1 MLFIDTEV
9 NAKTKKI
16 EDIGCI
22 NSKREEFHSN
32 NINKL
37 INFIRREDFFVGHN
51 IINHDLIYL
60 NQTPASKYIDSR
72 RCIDTLFLSTLLF
85 PEKPYHSLVKNDKLQ
100 TNFVNNPLNDA
111 KTTEKLF
118 ADIVETFND
127 LETILKNIYYLLLK
141 NTAGFEGFFKYLKY
155 KTSTKEVLPLI
166 VDYFKNR
173 YCHYVDLQSIIEE
186 NPVELAYVLALINT
200 KNDDSLLPEWVL
212 KNYSK
217 VEDILWKLR
226 NTPCTYSNC
235 FHCKSIL
242 SPQKA
247 LLKYFGYPA
256 FRDFDGI
263 PLQEQ
268 AVKAAINNQ
277 SMVVIFPTGGGK
289 SLTFQLPALISME
302 TVKGLTVVISPLISL
317 MKDQVDNLEAKSITS
332 AVFINSVLDP
342 LQRKHAIDKVK
353 DGTASLL
360 YIAPESLRLKTIER
374 LLMSRQIVR
383 FVIDEAHCFSTWGH
397 DFRPDYQFIAT
408 FIKNLEDKKALKNS
422 IPVSCFTATAKKQ
435 VVDDIKN
442 YFKDKLDIDMQ
453 VFQTS
458 GARKNLSY
466 KVYQVEDEFEKYDA
480 IRNIISQEKTATI
493 IYTSRRKRVEEL
505 YNRLSYDN
513 YLVSYFHGGL
523 ENEVK
528 VIQQN
533 DFMSGKTNIMVATN
547 AFGMGVDKQ
556 DVGCVIHYDISDS
569 LENYVQESGR
579 AGRDQNIKAN
589 CYILYNE
596 NDLNSHFE
604 MLNNTKIN
612 KQEIEQVWS
621 AIKNMTRYRDNVSKS
636 TLEIAREAGWDE
648 TVYQLETRVVTAIAT
663 LEDIGYIRRGHNS
676 PKVFANSILAKSVIE
691 ANKTIDNSYLFDN
704 KDKTNAKRIMGSL
717 ISNKY
722 QIKIGDSIPE
732 IRVDYLSDILGVP
745 KEDIIRCIN
754 LLREAKLL
762 TDDKDLYTQIK
773 YGSKPIQAIKTTKLY
788 ANIINHLLVL
798 FSEESKTYNTKAINE
813 DLINKGY
820 EHKLLDVI
828 KAINYLE
835 FTQFI
840 KMKKE
845 SKDTLKIHLVNKK
858 DQTIDRFRKITTLG
872 SVIINF
878 IYVKVNEK
886 RENENIVNFSLLEVT
901 KYVNNIQSLF
911 QETYVLNDIQEA
923 LLYLTKINALQ
934 IEGGFFVI
942 YSPLYIERIEKNNA
956 KQFTNQDYNKLLNHY
971 ENKKQQI
978 HIVGEYATKV
988 VDNYK
993 NSLIFVNDY
1002 FTLEYKDF
1010 LNKYFPGER
1019 RKDLE
1024 KNMSPKRFKELF
1036 GTLSTNQLAVI
1047 QDKTHKRIAV
1057 AAGPG
1062 SGKTRLLVHKLASII
1077 STEDIRSEQLL
1088 MLTFSRAAVSEF
1100 KERLINLVGKAATY
1114 IKITTFLSYAF
1125 DILGKQGNIDNTIN
1139 IIKEATD
1146 LINSREVN
1154 PVSATKMVLV
1164 IDEAQDMNEEEY
1176 NLVQALINYNESI
1189 RIIAVGDDD
1198 QNIFEWRGSNCRYF
1212 TKISEEE
1219 QAFYELPINYRSK
1232 NNLVDFAN
1240 QLIKKVRNRFKKQ
1253 PIQSFTNV
1261 NGHIKITKY
1270 TNNNLVIPVVKDI
1283 LNARLKGTTCII
1295 TRTNE
1300 QAILIAGLLNH
1311 YGKKA
1316 ELIQTS
1322 VDILLYNIFELRT
1335 FFNFIE
1341 KYNQEIIT
1349 DKMWNESIQMFK
1361 DTFKNSIN
1369 FNLSQL
1375 ILKKFRN
1382 IAGDNPY
1389 RSDLKEFLLEL
1400 RISDFNLESP
1410 YIVSTF
1416 HKAKGK
1422 EFDNVFLLYTKQPN
1436 LNYINDDEIKTIYVG
1451 ITRAKTNL
1459 SIHTDSDIFDNI
1471 QTQNLRTFN
1480 SDEENE
1486 KPTKLIFQFGYTD
1499 VILDYYI
1506 NRQKYNKRILAG
1518 TALEIEGDYLKY
1530 RNKKVIKFSQT
1541 AQNIIKDYLDK
1552 GYQLNEASV
1561 NYQVYWYKKETEE
1574 EIFILLPKLVFQL
1587 IDQEKQ
1593 LET

>member
-1 MLFIDTEV
+1 
-9 NAKTKKI
+9 
-16 EDIGCI
+16 
-22 NSKREEFHSN
+22 
-32 NINKL
+32 
-37 INFIRREDFFVGHN
+37 
-51 IINHDLIYL
+51 
-60 NQTPASKYIDSR
+60 
-72 RCIDTLFLSTLLF
+72 
-85 PEKPYHSLVKNDKLQ
+85 
-100 TNFVNNPLNDA
+100 
-111 KTTEKLF
+111 
-118 ADIVETFND
+118 
-127 LETILKNIYYLLLK
+127 
-141 NTAGFEGFFKYLKY
+141 
-155 KTSTKEVLPLI
+155 
-166 VDYFKNR
+166 
-173 YCHYVDLQSIIEE
+173 
-186 NPVELAYVLALINT
+186 
-200 KNDDSLLPEWVL
+200 
-212 KNYSK
+212 
-217 VEDILWKLR
+217 
-226 NTPCTYSNC
+226 
-235 FHCKSIL
+235 
-242 SPQKA
+242 
-247 LLKYFGYPA
+247 
-256 FRDFDGI
+256 
-263 PLQEQ
+263 
-268 AVKAAINNQ
+268 
-277 SMVVIFPTGGGK
+277 
-289 SLTFQLPALISME
+289 
-302 TVKGLTVVISPLISL
+302 
-317 MKDQVDNLEAKSITS
+317 
-332 AVFINSVLDP
+332 
-342 LQRKHAIDKVK
+342 
-353 DGTASLL
+353 
-360 YIAPESLRLKTIER
+360 
-374 LLMSRQIVR
+374 
-383 FVIDEAHCFSTWGH
+383 
-397 DFRPDYQFIAT
+397 
-408 FIKNLEDKKALKNS
+408 
-422 IPVSCFTATAKKQ
+422 
-435 VVDDIKN
+435 
-442 YFKDKLDIDMQ
+442 
-453 VFQTS
+453 
-458 GARKNLSY
+458 
-466 KVYQVEDEFEKYDA
+466 
-480 IRNIISQEKTATI
+480 
-493 IYTSRRKRVEEL
+493 
-505 YNRLSYDN
+505 
-513 YLVSYFHGGL
+513 
-523 ENEVK
+523 
-528 VIQQN
+528 
-533 DFMSGKTNIMVATN
+533 
-547 AFGMGVDKQ
+547 
-556 DVGCVIHYDISDS
+556 
-569 LENYVQESGR
+569 
-579 AGRDQNIKAN
+579 
-589 CYILYNE
+589 
-596 NDLNSHFE
+596 DLNSHFE

-1240 QLIKKVRNRFKKQ
+1240 QLIKKVKNRLKKQ
-1253 PIQSFTNV
+1253 PIQSFTNA

-1375 ILKKFRN
+1375 ILDKFRN

-1389 RSDLKEFLLEL
+1389 R
-1400 RISDFNLESP
+1400 
-1410 YIVSTF
+1410 
-1416 HKAKGK
+1416 
-1422 EFDNVFLLYTKQPN
+1422 
-1436 LNYINDDEIKTIYVG
+1436 
-1451 ITRAKTNL
+1451 
-1459 SIHTDSDIFDNI
+1459 
-1471 QTQNLRTFN
+1471 
-1480 SDEENE
+1480 
-1486 KPTKLIFQFGYTD
+1486 
-1499 VILDYYI
+1499 
-1506 NRQKYNKRILAG
+1506 
-1518 TALEIEGDYLKY
+1518 
-1530 RNKKVIKFSQT
+1530 
-1541 AQNIIKDYLDK
+1541 
-1552 GYQLNEASV
+1552 
-1561 NYQVYWYKKETEE
+1561 
-1574 EIFILLPKLVFQL
+1574 
-1587 IDQEKQ
+1587 
-1593 LET
+1593 